1 MNTTLL
7 SKLRGT
13 GVAIVTPFSAGKI
26 DFTGLEK
33 VINHVINGGVD
44 YIVAL
49 GSTGEAAVLN
59 LDEQVDILTFCKNL
73 IADRVPLIAGNFA
86 GNDTNA
92 LVSRIKEYD
101 FEGISAILSASPAYV
116 KPTQEGIFLHYSHIA
131 ANCPVPIILYNVPG
145 RTRSNIEWYTTIRL
159 ANDFENIIAIKE
171 ASADL
176 SQITKIIKNKP
187 EDFLVISGDDETALA
202 TVAIGGDGV
211 ISVIANALPKT
222 FSGMISSAL
231 KSDYKTA
238 TELNLACFDL
248 HHWLYKEG
256 NPAGIKAA
264 LKALNICSDEVR
276 LPLTALSSSSYAE
289 LTKILTLIKE

>member
-1 MNTTLL
+1 MNTTLS

-26 DFTGLEK
+26 DFTCLEK

-59 LDEQVDILTFCKNL
+59 WEEQIDVLSFCKKI

-86 GNDTNA
+86 GNDTTAVVN
-92 LVSRIKEYD
+92 RIKEYD
-101 FEGISAILSASPAYV
+101 FDGISAILSASPAYV
-116 KPTQEGIFLHYSHIA
+116 KPTQEGIYQHYSHIA
-131 ANCPVPIILYNVPG
+131 ANSPVPILLYNVPG

-187 EDFLVISGDDETALA
+187 EHFLVISGDDETALA

-211 ISVIANALPKT
+211 ISVIANALPNT
-222 FSGMISSAL
+222 FSRMISSAL
-231 KSDYKTA
+231 KSDYKTSA
-238 TELNLACFDL
+238 ELNLACFDL
-248 HHWLYKEG
+248 HHLLYKEG

-264 LKALNICSDEVR
+264 LKALDICSDEVR
-276 LPLTALSSSSYAE
+276 LPLTALSSASYAE

>member
-1 MNTTLL
+1 
-7 SKLRGT
+7 
-13 GVAIVTPFSAGKI
+13 
-26 DFTGLEK
+26 
-33 VINHVINGGVD
+33 
-44 YIVAL
+44 
-49 GSTGEAAVLN
+49 
-59 LDEQVDILTFCKNL
+59 
-73 IADRVPLIAGNFA
+73 VPMVAGNFA

-92 LVSRIKEYD
+92 LVQRIKEFD
-101 FEGISAILSASPAYV
+101 FEGVTAILSASPAYV
-116 KPTQEGIFLHYSHIA
+116 KPTQEGIYQHYGHIA
-131 ANCPVPIILYNVPG
+131 SNCHVPIILYNVPG
-145 RTRSNIEWYTTIRL
+145 RTRSNMEWDTTIRL
-159 ANDFENIIAIKE
+159 ARDFENIIAIKE

-222 FSGMISSAL
+222 FSSMISSAL

-238 TELNLACFDL
+238 AELNLNCFDL

-276 LPLTALSSSSYAE
+276 LPLTALSSKSYE
-289 LTKILTLIKE
+289 EITKVLKQIKE